1 MYITL
6 NFILLFL
13 IIILP
18 GIVFRRF
25 YFYGDFSKQFRIKEP
40 LHHLF
45 ISNIIPGVV
54 LLVFTLLLLRHLDW
68 ISELKTLYPQIR
80 HSLIE
85 VSLQTSNPESLITD
99 DFLED
104 ISKIAL
110 STFILAFLSG
120 YLISRTIR
128 LFRLDI
134 KYKLIRYKNGWY
146 YLFSGEISSFEK
158 FKENLNLKN
167 EIRKKKFFYPPLV
180 DILIQQGSEKLLYSG
195 VLLDYEVSQDN
206 LLKLERVYLKDTQR
220 YSERE
225 GKVVPVNIP
234 GDLFVLD
241 TNNLINININY
252 PKISSTDYLQKKEK
266 QRKKQKEVLGFFY
279 VLLGFIIIA
288 LFVAFLISFFINIGW
303 SFYDSQR
310 WFQKIILM
318 FAVLQFISLF
328 LPNKDTT
335 RKTTEK
341 NHTKSKSKN
350 ISNFFWLIIWSLVYG
365 IIYWLT

>member
-13 IIILP
+13 VIILP

-54 LLVFTLLLLRHLDW
+54 LLVLTLLALRYLEW
-68 ISELKTLYPQIR
+68 ISELKVLYPQIR
-80 HSLIE
+80 HSLVE
-85 VSLQTSNPESLITD
+85 VSLQTPNPESLITD
-99 DFLED
+99 DFLND
-104 ISKIAL
+104 ISIIAL
-110 STFILAFLSG
+110 STFLLAFISG
-120 YLISRTIR
+120 YLISRIIR
-128 LFRLDI
+128 FFRLDI
-134 KYKLIRYKNGWY
+134 KYKLIRYKNGWH

-167 EIRKKKFFYPPLV
+167 EIRKKKSFYPPLV
-180 DILIQQGSEKLLYSG
+180 DILIQHGTEKLLYSG

-220 YSERE
+220 YSMRE

-241 TNNLINININY
+241 TTNLLNININY
-252 PKISSTDYLQKKEK
+252 PKISALEHITKKEK
-266 QRKKQKEVLGFFY
+266 LKKKRAKALIIFNIVVVLTTM
-279 VLLGFIIIA
+279 FI
-288 LFVAFLISFFINIGW
+288 FFIFIVSLFTSIGW

-310 WFQKIILM
+310 WFQKIILIII
-318 FAVLQFISLF
+318 VLQFLSLF
-328 LPNKDTT
+328 FSGEKQSEKDLEKQKPKYKSNKIQ
-335 RKTTEK
+335 
-341 NHTKSKSKN
+341 H
-350 ISNFFWLIIWSLVYG
+350 FLWLLFWLGGYLL
-365 IIYWLT
+365 IYWLF